1 MEIQR
6 KFFPEVLRENEMTY
20 FAHLEGLIDSIDEH
34 SSMQITKS
42 SDSYIFRLAP
52 SMPKYGEMLLQE
64 ILKLHNVFG
73 IKLDLSK
80 SIKTS
85 GTIVFRINLLDA

>member
-1 MEIQR
+1 M
-6 KFFPEVLRENEMTY
+6 RENDLAY
-20 FAHLEGLIDSIDEH
+20 FAHLEGLIDSIDEY

-52 SMPKYGEMLLQE
+52 SMPKYAEMLLQE

-85 GTIVFRINLLDA
+85 GSIVFRINLLDD

>member
-1 MEIQR
+1 M
-6 KFFPEVLRENEMTY
+6 RENDLAY
-20 FAHLEGLIDSIDEH
+20 FAHLEGLIDSIDEY

-64 ILKLHNVFG
+64 ILKLQDVFG

-80 SIKTS
+80 SIKTA

>member
-6 KFFPEVLRENEMTY
+6 KFFPEVMRENDKVY
-20 FAHLEGLIDSIDEH
+20 FAHLEGLIDSIDEY

-42 SDSYIFRLAP
+42 ADSYIFRLAP

-64 ILKLHNVFG
+64 ILKLHNLFK
-73 IKLDLSK
+73 IRLDLSK
-80 SIKTS
+80 SIKSS
-85 GTIVFRINLLDA
+85 GTIVFRINLAEE

>member
-6 KFFPEVLRENEMTY
+6 KFFPEVMRENDLAY
-20 FAHLEGLIDSIDEH
+20 FAHLEGLIDSIDEY

-85 GTIVFRINLLDA
+85 GTIVFRINLLDG